1 MISYVK
7 GRIIRKEPPFLVVE
21 INGFGFTL
29 FASINTISSI
39 GPEGT
44 ESLIFT
50 HIVIKED
57 SVLAFGFSTHAE
69 RELFKELIKIPG
81 IGPKTAIGILSNLTP
96 SEFINAISN
105 EQLSTLIKL
114 PGVGKKTAEHIILE
128 FREKKHRFSTLI
140 TSTETSTLV
149 NLVEDAVSALNV
161 LGYPENKSRTVVNK
175 VLNEINNQEISLEL
189 IIKDALKQLNR

>member
-1 MISYVK
+1 MISYIK
-7 GRIIRKEPPFLVVE
+7 GKIIRKEPPFLEVE
-21 INGFGFTL
+21 INGFGVTL

-57 SVLAFGFSTHAE
+57 SVLAFGFATLAE
-69 RELFKELIKIPG
+69 RELFRELIKIPG
-81 IGPKTAIGILSNLTP
+81 IGPKTSIGILSNLTP
-96 SEFINAISN
+96 SEFINAILN
-105 EQLSTLIKL
+105 GQHSTLINL
-114 PGVGKKTAEHIILE
+114 PGVGKKTAERIILE
-128 FREKKHRFSTLI
+128 FREKKNRFSTFV

-161 LGYPENKSRTVVNK
+161 LGYPENKSRIAVNK
-175 VLNEINNQEISLEL
+175 VLNEINHQEISLEL

>member
-21 INGFGFTL
+21 TNGFGFTL

-57 SVLAFGFSTHAE
+57 SVLAFGFATHAE
-69 RELFKELIKIPG
+69 RELFKELIKISG

-114 PGVGKKTAEHIILE
+114 PGIGKKTVERIILE
-128 FREKKHRFSTLI
+128 FREKKQRFSTLI

-161 LGYPENKSRTVVNK
+161 LGYPENKSRTIVNK
-175 VLNEINNQEISLEL
+175 VLKEINNQEISLEL
-189 IIKDALKQLNR
+189 IIKDALKRLNR